1 MHSCDSGSSSEC
13 QWLVSTTAA
22 CSSRP
27 SQRAVLLPTPPPA
40 SLSSCCPLQWRFA
53 EIMYRRAP
61 SSSRSSTPSTPDADV
76 ERVVLFVVDP
86 WAVAAPNPAS
96 VSALSA
102 AQQAAAGARG
112 TRAWLPACHH
122 KASQHLPVW
131 SPVQIDALAVLVDH
145 LGTLLCLTM
154 VVHCAC
160 VWGCI
165 GLTLLLHVPP

>member
-1 MHSCDSGSSSEC
+1 MHSCDSGSSLEC

-22 CSSRP
+22 CPSRP
-27 SQRAVLLPTPPPA
+27 SQHAVLPPTPLPA

-61 SSSRSSTPSTPDADV
+61 SSSRSSSTPSTPDADV

-112 TRAWLPACHH
+112 TETEQGYGFLYVIMAAPSYMEFC
-122 KASQHLPVW
+122 ASQCFLLFLLEPLDTW
-131 SPVQIDALAVLVDH
+131 LRALYRRQRQ
-145 LGTLLCLTM
+145 GQR
-154 VVHCAC
+154 
-160 VWGCI
+160 
-165 GLTLLLHVPP
+165 